1 GVYGAEIAYLITN
14 YLVTTLSTAPTA
26 PVGDI
31 IFSSVESVSMT
42 VSWDEVPCNGRNG
55 PITGYYLTYTNITS
69 NTSYTVNITGGDN
82 RMYNFTGLIPYTNY
96 TVSIIL
102 YNYNM
107 NGPAR
112 QEIQS
117 TPDESK
123 PSIATDLTSATILAS
138 STISYST
145 ETTTM
150 TTALTIP
157 LATPLATVSTTV
169 LVKNGGTITGW
180 IVGVTVL
187 ASLLAVSVIIILVL
201 VVYIKRAN
209 IKQKSSLQFHRKP
222 DKEIEME
229 CSPAYTTNTAD
240 DLSMKDSPTYMYAT
254 VQEAQST
261 DEPIYDTAGPESIY

>member
-1 GVYGAEIAYLITN
+1 MTSTSIILTWSPPTAVVPISYNINRRCRRVCESSVTSNSETSVSSPHTSTGIPPYSQCGFDLSGVYGAELAYLITN

-82 RMYNFTGLIPYTNY
+82 RMYNLTGLILYTNY
-96 TVSIIL
+96 TVSIIP

-123 PSIATDLTSATILAS
+123 PSIATDLTLATILAS

-145 ETTTM
+145 ETTTT
-150 TTALTIP
+150 TTALT
-157 LATPLATVSTTV
+157 TPLTHRRLQAWA
-169 LVKNGGTITGW
+169 LGGNAQVDFLTNNYIHDSG
-180 IVGVTVL
+180 VGIQCKL
-187 ASLLAVSVIIILVL
+187 W
-201 VVYIKRAN
+201 
-209 IKQKSSLQFHRKP
+209 
-222 DKEIEME
+222 
-229 CSPAYTTNTAD
+229 
-240 DLSMKDSPTYMYAT
+240 
-254 VQEAQST
+254 
-261 DEPIYDTAGPESIY
+261 